1 MYGGSTMFDLF
12 GWLRRKAREAVLGGI
27 SDAVS
32 EVSTGDTP
40 DLERLRA
47 LLAGSEKVL
56 PPAAATV
63 VTDAKEEAEPAK
75 PGGKKK

>member
-1 MYGGSTMFDLF
+1 MFDLF

-32 EVSTGDTP
+32 EVSAGDGPP

-47 LLAGSEKVL
+47 MLAA
-56 PPAAATV
+56 P
-63 VTDAKEEAEPAK
+63 DAKALAAPADDAEPARK
-75 PGGKKK
+75 RK